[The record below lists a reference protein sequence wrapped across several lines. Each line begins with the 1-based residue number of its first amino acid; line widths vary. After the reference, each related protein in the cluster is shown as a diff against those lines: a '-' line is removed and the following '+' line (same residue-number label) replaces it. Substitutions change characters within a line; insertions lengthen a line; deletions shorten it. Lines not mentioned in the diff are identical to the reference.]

1 MTPKAAGP
9 ALSASE
15 SRAADAAGRPATGGA
30 TGVNADRLAA
40 YRAEVSGFCSAVRT
54 GSPLLCGPD
63 RAIGSAVACI
73 TAVDA
78 VAGKT
83 RLPIRIGPAV
93 QS

>member
-1 MTPKAAGP
+1 
-9 ALSASE
+9 
-15 SRAADAAGRPATGGA
+15 
-30 TGVNADRLAA
+30 
-40 YRAEVSGFCSAVRT
+40 VSGFCSAVRT

-83 RLPIRIGPAV
+83 RLPIRVGAAV